1 MKIMVSLRW
10 KILSQGYTKGIAL
23 WCVHL
28 NANFSNRAQVKLESK
43 PGKNFQ
49 LSVPHK
55 QVLLQNS
62 GIQTT
67 RIAWSLLQTVGP
79 MHKTTCSST
88 LATSRTPVVTRLSM
102 LLAAMLT
109 KATLV
114 YNTLARVVHQL
125 LQTKLSSPLQ

>member
-1 MKIMVSLRW
+1 MVSLRW
-10 KILSQGYTKGIAL
+10 KILSQGYTKGIAQ

-49 LSVPHK
+49 LSVPRK
-55 QVLLQNS
+55 QVLLQSS

-79 MHKTTCSST
+79 MLKTTCSST
-88 LATSRTPVVTRLSM
+88 LATSRTLVVTRLSM